1 MTDLERRPQSR
12 PADESAREHR
22 LRLRARSYELDSFNH
37 VNHAVY
43 LNYFEHARFAALTEG
58 GFPPGRLAERGEGV
72 HVVRVEV
79 DFRREIRLG
88 EDVEV
93 RTRALDAG
101 ASSLTIGQRMVAP
114 HDGDEPGVYAE
125 ARVVL
130 VWIGPDGRP
139 MRVPQDVRDAFGL
152 PARPAPPGAVPG

>member
-1 MTDLERRPQSR
+1 MTDPASTTPQG
-12 PADESAREHR
+12 EQREHR
-22 LRLRARSYELDSFNH
+22 LRLRARSYELDSFAH

-43 LNYFEHARFAALTEG
+43 LNYFEHARFAALSDG
-58 GFPPGRLAERGEGV
+58 GFPPNRLAERGEGV

-79 DFRREIRLG
+79 DFRREMRLG
-88 EDVEV
+88 EEVEV

-101 ASSLTIGQRMVAP
+101 ASSMTIGQRMVSP
-114 HDGDEPGVYAE
+114 DDGDGAVIYAE
-125 ARVVL
+125 ARVVV

-152 PARPAPPGAVPG
+152 PARPDAAGRVGA

>member
-1 MTDLERRPQSR
+1 MIDPD
-12 PADESAREHR
+12 PASPSGEGREHR
-22 LRLRARSYELDSFNH
+22 LRLRARSYELDGFAH

-58 GFPPGRLAERGEGV
+58 GFPPSRLDERGEGV

-79 DFRREIRLG
+79 DFRREMRLG
-88 EDVEV
+88 EEVEI

-101 ASSLTIGQRMVAP
+101 ASSMTIGQLMVSP
-114 HDGDEPGVYAE
+114 DGGDGSVVYAE
-125 ARVVL
+125 ARVVV

-152 PARPAPPGAVPG
+152 PARPGRTGP

>member
-1 MTDLERRPQSR
+1 MNDTP
-12 PADESAREHR
+12 REHR
-22 LRLRARSYELDSFNH
+22 LRIRARSYELDSFAH

-58 GFPPGRLAERGEGV
+58 GFPPSRLAERGEGV

-79 DFRREIRLG
+79 DFRRELRLG
-88 EDVEV
+88 EEVEV
-93 RTRALDAG
+93 RTRAVGAG
-101 ASSLTIGQRMVAP
+101 ASSLTISQKMVTPDDTEAM
-114 HDGDEPGVYAE
+114 YAE

-139 MRVPQDVRDAFGL
+139 MRVPEDVRDAFGL
-152 PARPAPPGAVPG
+152 PARPTRRGETGA

>member
-1 MTDLERRPQSR
+1 MSDHDRAAQNRE
-12 PADESAREHR
+12 AREHR
-22 LRLRARSYELDSFNH
+22 LRIRARSYELDSFAH

-43 LNYFEHARFAALTEG
+43 LNYFEHARFAALADG
-58 GFPPGRLAERGEGV
+58 GFPPSRLAERGEGV

-88 EDVEV
+88 EEVEV
-93 RTRALDAG
+93 RTRALDSG
-101 ASSLTIGQRMVAP
+101 ASSLTIGQRMVSP
-114 HDGDEPGVYAE
+114 DDGAGSVVYAE
-125 ARVVL
+125 ARVVV

-152 PARPAPPGAVPG
+152 PARPRRIDPVAG